1 MDYKCCQ
8 QFNGSEQMLS
18 PLTTEAQ
25 VVYLDFDGELTNY
38 NGEILTVKNVEVMDS
53 QLNQERIVNIVTKLN
68 TLYADQNVIFV
79 TEKPADTEYS
89 TVYVGKTSA
98 FDEYG
103 DFSGLAETID
113 KGNLSSTDKAFV
125 MLDKNSDDAAI
136 ISTISHETDHLLGT
150 LDHGGDE
157 LNQYAKKVIEFKR
170 IGIMSV
176 IKLET
181 TTMQRIFDEEYTLS
195 VCAGLYT
202 GDAQKDKIVYTTTI
216 RPSNYSEGAY
226 YGEGTFEINIPV
238 AEFADKMDDEGS
250 IYVFIYGKYG
260 TGYYK
265 NVYGQSFFIDKISDI
280 IFDQEKNRTNG
291 VINENE
297 KKACFIAVAVNALDM
312 LGKINTGDYEKLVKY
327 YGHKASEDGGLISEV
342 LMDGG
347 LKNGTD
353 FQIFGSADADSS
365 TVENWLKK
373 GYVVLLTYDNPGDIG
388 HSVTI
393 DSILSDGTVIYSDS
407 DDGIRGRNAQIS
419 NGKFT
424 RTDTDKT
431 ETYTISDYT
440 VLYNAENWSIDTL
453 LAKPHVNSEKS
464 TNSLGNAKIGAGG
477 KVNFG
482 VGSTVSGQI
491 DIYNGGALEANSP
504 VSSNGSQINISLAY
518 DEPGKKASIYNL
530 NNFSDIDISIAVHN
544 YQQRGEYL
552 IATDAHGFDGDFSLE
567 AISLCGA
574 QSIRSAYT
582 ASANFETFA
591 KISISVGQV
600 CTNGNGIYELI
611 LDDQNN
617 LILKVDY
624 NIIDDVIPPASPVA
638 EANVAAITNQN
649 VTVIATFSEDSVT
662 KEFSFDKKTWQ
673 NYTSGI
679 VISQNGT
686 VYFRAAD
693 EAGNYSDVAKYTVD
707 NIDKTAP
714 AKPTAKANITA
725 TTNKNVTVTASFS
738 SDSTV
743 NQYSLDNKTWKTYT
757 SGIVMSKNGT
767 VYFRAADEAGNY
779 SDVVKYT
786 VDNIDKTA
794 PAKPTAK
801 ANITATTNKNVT
813 VTASFSSDSTVKQ
826 YSLDNKTWKTYT
838 SGIVMS
844 KNGTVYFRAVDE
856 AGNYSEITEFKVG
869 NIDKAAPVKPVA
881 KANSTADTVKN
892 ITVTASF
899 SKDSSVKQYSTDKK
913 TWKTYSKGIVM
924 KNNGTVYFRGRDNAG
939 NYSAVTS
946 YTVKNIV
953 TVPVAKANI
962 TAATNK
968 TVTVTATFS
977 KNSTLEQFS
986 LDKKTWKTYTKGIV
1000 FKKNGSVYFR
1010 AADAAL
1016 NYTAITSYTVNNID
1030 TAKPKINKVTATVK
1044 GYSATLKISATDNT
1058 KVAKYVVTYGK
1069 ISKTITSNSLK
1080 LNNLA
1085 VGKVAV
1091 SVVAYDAAGNK
1102 SAAKKINLTV
1112 KDSTPPSKVTTLYA
1126 PTVTN
1131 KYKGTFKWGA
1141 ATDNS
1146 GKIAKYEIQVDN
1158 GKIYTSSKTSVSVS
1172 NLKVG
1177 NHTYR
1182 VRAIDKNKNIGAWSA
1197 VKSFTVKDMT
1207 APATVSL
1214 SAKVSGNNAT
1224 LTWKK
1229 PKDNV
1234 GVTKYVL
1241 KYGNKSVTLSGSA
1254 TKYVIYGLNKGT
1266 YSYSMIAYDAAGN
1279 ASKAKTGKITIKQPL
1294 APARAAEALYAAD
1307 FAAPEALF
1315 APQTDIL
1322 AYCNDLQSGAVI
1334 ASTDDLTS
1342 AEQHKDKFMQLA

>member
-743 NQYSLDNKTWKTYT
+743 
-757 SGIVMSKNGT
+757 
-767 VYFRAADEAGNY
+767 
-779 SDVVKYT
+779 
-786 VDNIDKTA
+786 
-794 PAKPTAK
+794 
-801 ANITATTNKNVT
+801 
-813 VTASFSSDSTVKQ
+813 KQ